1 MIDDLELIGTGFVAV
16 LAVLALIWGACAL
29 VGAYFIRAAARV
41 APAPAPM
48 AAPQPVAAEG
58 VPPHHLAA
66 IATAVATVMGP
77 GYRVNRVLAP
87 AHQTDNW
94 PLEGRLATFIT
105 GHATHTDW
113 GKILPMPAPPVT
125 GNPRGKS

>member
-16 LAVLALIWGACAL
+16 LAVLALIWGTCAL
-29 VGAYFIRAAARV
+29 VGAYFIRAAARET
-41 APAPAPM
+41 AAQAAPPAPAPM
-48 AAPQPVAAEG
+48 GTEG

-66 IATAVATVMGP
+66 IAAAVTAVMGP
-77 GYRVNRVLAP
+77 GFRVNRVLAP

-94 PLEGRLATFIT
+94 PLEGRIATFIT

-113 GKILPMPAPPVT
+113 GKIQPLAAPPAT
-125 GNPRGKS
+125 GNTRGKS

>member
-66 IATAVATVMGP
+66 IAAAVATVMGP

-113 GKILPMPAPPVT
+113 GKILPMPAAPVT